1 MDPYAAAPETLP
13 AGRAF
18 APEELV
24 FYAHR
29 GERSLDDALA
39 EADLLVA
46 TPHAGSA
53 LPAELEPFLAPAF
66 AASARLRLDF
76 TDIATRAVTRRW
88 AEIDPRVV
96 LVENPHPRLV
106 RDPNRPRPADVRPQ
120 LAGAFARIRAAAE
133 LDAGEVGGAGVPS
146 LSGIDAVRPI
156 TFAGLPALTPPVDD
170 AGLDRLAE
178 ALREVGTR
186 GADVYE
192 RTRDDLF
199 DRLVAKKLRGA
210 TLKSGACFFLS
221 FHDTMNAVA
230 APDGAIAGER
240 PAVARMP
247 AVVALSNRGD
257 PQGEARGREPVT
269 LWPALLRRLADAHRD
284 AFEAPAPEDVLLNRP
299 FPGGYEVTRF
309 GAACRELGAGMSG
322 PGFVFGAVQAEFR
335 REYLLG
341 ERAAARLATPG
352 TDWPEPD
359 PAQVDAV
366 AQRLH
371 NAWDAFRETLT
382 PAPRLLHR
390 L

>member
-1 MDPYAAAPETLP
+1 MDSYAAAPATLP

-18 APEELV
+18 APGELV
-24 FYAHR
+24 LHAGR

-53 LPAELEPFLAPAF
+53 LPAELEPFLAPGF
-66 AASARLRLDF
+66 AASDRLRLDF
-76 TDIATRAVTRRW
+76 TDVATRAVTRRW

-106 RDPNRPRPADVRPQ
+106 RDPNRPRPNDLRPQ
-120 LAGAFARIRAAAE
+120 LAGAFARIRAAA
-133 LDAGEVGGAGVPS
+133 DAGTPVDLAGV
-146 LSGIDAVRPI
+146 DAVRPV
-156 TFAGLPALTPPVDD
+156 TFAGLPVLAPPADE
-170 AGLDRLAE
+170 AGLARLAE
-178 ALREVGTR
+178 TLREVGTR
-186 GADVYE
+186 GVDVYE

-210 TLKSGACFFLS
+210 TLRSGACFFLS
-221 FHDTMNAVA
+221 FHDTMNATT

-240 PAVARMP
+240 ERAARMP
-247 AVVALSNRGD
+247 GVLALSNRGD
-257 PQGEARGREPVT
+257 PQGQARGREPVT
-269 LWPALLRRLADAHRD
+269 FWPALLRRLADAHRT
-284 AFEAPAPEDVLLNRP
+284 AFDAPAAGDVVLNRP
-299 FPGGYEVTRF
+299 FVGGSEVTRF
-309 GAACRELGAGMSG
+309 GAACRELTEGMTE

-341 ERAAARLATPG
+341 EPAAAHLATPG

-359 PAQVDAV
+359 PERVDAV
-366 AQRLH
+366 AHRLRA
-371 NAWDAFRETLT
+371 AWDAFRDALA
-382 PAPRLLHR
+382 PAPRQLHR